1 MAPSATDYI
10 IYQMGQEIKFILL
23 SQARPPQCPVLV
35 RRQCHWLR
43 GHLAVRHQ
51 VIVVVAAGLQP
62 LDHSPVSP
70 QVVPGALVLIPGV
83 GDHVSRT
90 VKPVPLAV
98 RVQIPG
104 VAHRLPGIAQEETP
118 GPICALLPAGFP
130 GLFRLLRYIILYVSA
145 HAYQALT
152 PSA

>member
-1 MAPSATDYI
+1 MERLTARSNPRR
-10 IYQMGQEIKFILL
+10 FLL
-23 SQARPPQCPVLV
+23 LRQPGPAQCPVLV
-35 RRQCHWLR
+35 RSQCHRLR

-70 QVVPGALVLIPGV
+70 QIIPGSLVLIPGV

-98 RVQIPG
+98 RVQIPA
-104 VAHRLPGIAQEETP
+104 VADTLPGITQVKAP
-118 GPICALLPAGFP
+118 GTVRALLPAGFP
-130 GLFRLLRYIILYVSA
+130 GLLRLLCYIILYVST
-145 HAYQALT
+145 HTHQPLT
-152 PSA
+152 PSS